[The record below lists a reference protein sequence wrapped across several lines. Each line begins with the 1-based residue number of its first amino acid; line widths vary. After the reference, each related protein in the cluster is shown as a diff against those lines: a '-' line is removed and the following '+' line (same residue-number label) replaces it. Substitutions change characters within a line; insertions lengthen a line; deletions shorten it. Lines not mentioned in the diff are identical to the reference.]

1 MSLYLRHNFNENKYH
16 CMFQGSKVA
25 VPLCPLALIM
35 KFEDL
40 TFGMDIETGV
50 NNWRN
55 YLENKYG
62 LVQPDGLCNEPNT
75 KSSF

>member
-1 MSLYLRHNFNENKYH
+1 
-16 CMFQGSKVA
+16 MFQGSKVA

-50 NNWRN
+50 NHWRN
-55 YLENKYG
+55 YLENSNIDNYNSNFSNITDK
-62 LVQPDGLCNEPNT
+62 
-75 KSSF
+75 

>member
-1 MSLYLRHNFNENKYH
+1 
-16 CMFQGSKVA
+16 MFQGSKVA

-55 YLENKYG
+55 YLENSNIYNYNSNFSNITDK
-62 LVQPDGLCNEPNT
+62 
-75 KSSF
+75 

>member
-35 KFEDL
+35 KFEEL

-55 YLENKYG
+55 YLANSNIDNYNSNFSNITDK
-62 LVQPDGLCNEPNT
+62 
-75 KSSF
+75 

>member
-1 MSLYLRHNFNENKYH
+1 MSLYLRNNFNENKYH

-25 VPLCPLALIM
+25 LPLCPLALIM

-55 YLENKYG
+55 YLENSNIDNYNSNFSNITDK
-62 LVQPDGLCNEPNT
+62 
-75 KSSF
+75 

>member
-55 YLENKYG
+55 YLENSNIDNYNANFSNITDK
-62 LVQPDGLCNEPNT
+62 
-75 KSSF
+75 

>member
-1 MSLYLRHNFNENKYH
+1 MLLYLRHNFNENKYH
-16 CMFQGSKVA
+16 CMIQGSKVA

-55 YLENKYG
+55 YLENSNIDNYNSNFSNITDK
-62 LVQPDGLCNEPNT
+62 
-75 KSSF
+75 

>member
-1 MSLYLRHNFNENKYH
+1 
-16 CMFQGSKVA
+16 MFQGSKVA

-55 YLENKYG
+55 YLENKYD
-62 LVQPDGLCNEPNT
+62 LVQPDGLCNESRYS
-75 KSSF
+75 KF

>member
-55 YLENKYG
+55 YLENRNIDNYDSNLSNNIDK
-62 LVQPDGLCNEPNT
+62 
-75 KSSF
+75 

>member
-1 MSLYLRHNFNENKYH
+1 
-16 CMFQGSKVA
+16 MFQGSKVA

-55 YLENKYG
+55 YLENSNIDNYNSNFSNITDK
-62 LVQPDGLCNEPNT
+62 
-75 KSSF
+75 

>member
-55 YLENKYG
+55 YLENSNIDNYNSNFSNITDK
-62 LVQPDGLCNEPNT
+62 
-75 KSSF
+75 

>member
-55 YLENKYG
+55 YLENKY
-62 LVQPDGLCNEPNT
+62 D
-75 KSSF
+75 K

>member
-1 MSLYLRHNFNENKYH
+1 MI
-16 CMFQGSKVA
+16 QGSKVA

-55 YLENKYG
+55 YLENSNIDNYNSNFSNITDK
-62 LVQPDGLCNEPNT
+62 
-75 KSSF
+75 

>member
-1 MSLYLRHNFNENKYH
+1 
-16 CMFQGSKVA
+16 MFQGSKVA

-55 YLENKYG
+55 YLENKYD
-62 LVQPDGLCNEPNT
+62 LI
-75 KSSF
+75 

>member
-1 MSLYLRHNFNENKYH
+1 MI
-16 CMFQGSKVA
+16 QGSKVA

-55 YLENKYG
+55 YLENRHV
-62 LVQPDGLCNEPNT
+62 LVQPDGLCNEST
-75 KSSF
+75 EYQK